1 MNIEDLDVKTNRIS
15 RVFIKDEVYEII
27 SDRIITGEL
36 PPESKI
42 NINSLAKILNTSRT
56 PVREAILRLENE
68 GLVLSKANRWT
79 IVAPINLDELSYTY
93 SVVASLEALALEQAF
108 PKIDKDFIMHLEVLN
123 QKLHEALSYDDR
135 MKLIEIDNDFHN
147 SIIDLSGNYEI
158 PPIID
163 SLKKKLRRAE
173 LSYFKDV
180 NRKTSTYLEH
190 ENLIESLK
198 DNDLDKAITSLKSN
212 WYNSIGLL
220 KKSNNL

>member
-1 MNIEDLDVKTNRIS
+1 MNVENLEIKNNKIS
-15 RVFIKDEVYEII
+15 RVFIKDEVYGII
-27 SDRIITGEL
+27 SDWIITGEL
-36 PPESKI
+36 APESKI
-42 NINSLAKILNTSRT
+42 NINNLAKILNTSRT

-68 GLVLSKANRWT
+68 GLVISKANRRT

-108 PKIDKDFIMHLEVLN
+108 PKIDKEFIDHLEVLN
-123 QKLHEALSYDDR
+123 QKLHDALNYDDKMR
-135 MKLIEIDNDFHN
+135 LIEIDNEFHD
-147 SIIDLSGNYEI
+147 SIINLSGNYEI

-180 NRKTSTYLEH
+180 DRKTSTYLEH
-190 ENLIESLK
+190 ENLIEYLRN
-198 DNDLDKAITSLKSN
+198 NDIDKALTSLKSN

-220 KKSNNL
+220 KKSNIL

>member
-1 MNIEDLDVKTNRIS
+1 MNVENLEIKNNKIS
-15 RVFIKDEVYEII
+15 RVFIKDEVYGII
-27 SDRIITGEL
+27 SDWIITGEL
-36 PPESKI
+36 APESKI
-42 NINSLAKILNTSRT
+42 NINNLAKILNTSRT

-68 GLVLSKANRWT
+68 GLVISKANRRT

-108 PKIDKDFIMHLEVLN
+108 PKIDKEFIDHLEVLN
-123 QKLHEALSYDDR
+123 QKLHDALNYDDKIR
-135 MKLIEIDNDFHN
+135 LIEIDNEFHD
-147 SIIDLSGNYEI
+147 SIINLSGNYEI

-180 NRKTSTYLEH
+180 DRKTSTYLEH
-190 ENLIESLK
+190 ENLIEYLRN
-198 DNDLDKAITSLKSN
+198 NDIDKALTSLKSN

-220 KKSNNL
+220 KKSNIL